1 MIAVQSKTTKR
12 VMGIVILFDTYM
24 NYNNSSLQN
33 CADDIKQLCRGAG
46 YTVRENG
53 VIVHNYDNTFAI
65 LLTNHYGRN
74 ITVRFSHLDND
85 NWSFI
90 SRGVS
95 SMRNG
100 NNFDA
105 MKNTFQTCLNSELW
119 RNFGRSTINNENT
132 NYTDIRRNSPHLT

>member
-1 MIAVQSKTTKR
+1 MDKTKKR

-33 CADDIKQLCRGAG
+33 CANDIQRLCTEAG

-53 VIVHNYDNTFAI
+53 VVVHDYDNTFAI

-74 ITVRFSHLDND
+74 ITVRFSRLDND
-85 NWSFI
+85 HWSFI
-90 SRGVS
+90 SRGIS

-100 NNFDA
+100 NSFNDV
-105 MKNTFQTCLNSELW
+105 KNMFQSCLNSELW
-119 RNFGRSTINNENT
+119 RNFGRGVNNGNA
-132 NYTDIRRNSPHLT
+132 NYTDIRKNSPHLT